1 VASPPATAPAAPV
14 TAALWR
20 RLAAMVYDALLLTG
34 VLVLASAVVTLPLG
48 MALGQVAAEALFAS
62 AAFRWPFFLYCV
74 AVLAGFHVWFWTHG
88 GQTLGMKVWR
98 IRAVRIDGSPLDAPD
113 ALRRYAAAV
122 LSWLPAGLGF
132 WWSLVDP
139 DRLAWHDR
147 LSGTQLVVVPRQP
160 RRS

>member
-1 VASPPATAPAAPV
+1 MQSPQADAPV

-34 VLVLASAVVTLPLG
+34 VLVLASAVVTIPLG
-48 MALGQVAAEALFAS
+48 MALGRAGAEELFAS

-74 AVLAGFHVWFWTHG
+74 AVLTAFHVWFWTHG
-88 GQTLGMKVWR
+88 GQTLGMKAWR
-98 IRAVRIDGSPLDAPD
+98 IRAVLADGSPLGLRD
-113 ALRRYAAAV
+113 ALRRYGAAV

-139 DRLAWHDR
+139 ERLAWHDR
-147 LSGTQLVVVPRQP
+147 LSGTRLVVVPRRP
-160 RRS
+160 RTG